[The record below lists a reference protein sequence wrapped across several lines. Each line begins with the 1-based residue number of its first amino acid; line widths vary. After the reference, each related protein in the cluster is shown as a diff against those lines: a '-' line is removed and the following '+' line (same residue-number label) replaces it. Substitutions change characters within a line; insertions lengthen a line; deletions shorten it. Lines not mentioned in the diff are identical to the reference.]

1 MDSLETP
8 QEPPSVSLLLCKRLC
23 WHKQKGQSSTE
34 TSLPFQTPAIFE
46 HLLLVQCWVCST
58 PRHSGLRRSRRVL
71 VQTSVPRGIPWDWG
85 GVSFGRSNNYS
96 FFGGCGFW
104 SHLGVKCTCCWA
116 GFWWKGSFVLLGAG
130 ASKRERE
137 RSCIHKLESW
147 RPSRKVFGEDI
158 WDHWRVPI
166 FDFASSFRSAKV
178 CLFTGR
184 VKLGQCLLRMKFCV
198 CNSSN
203 FGIFPVHFD
212 SQRGM

>member
-137 RSCIHKLESW
+137 RDRASTSW
-147 RPSRKVFGEDI
+147 RVGDPLGRFLVKTFGTIGGFLFSTSRL
-158 WDHWRVPI
+158 P
-166 FDFASSFRSAKV
+166 FDQRKFA
-178 CLFTGR
+178 
-184 VKLGQCLLRMKFCV
+184 CLLGG
-198 CNSSN
+198 SSLVN
-203 FGIFPVHFD
+203 AF
-212 SQRGM
+212 